1 MSSIF
6 NNQNIERMRV
16 NGNEI
21 ALAKINGNV
30 VFQKN
35 KLLKTFF
42 GDSKQDTTSGKN
54 IFNVN
59 DGSIYWDGCLIS
71 IKNNILK
78 IKMESIG
85 NGGITQQVI
94 TDYTDFNFDINENYY
109 FSLTLKS
116 GSYQKK
122 STTDTTYIRPYIK
135 YEDGSTSY
143 LSISLNENKF
153 LSTKIKFTDNKKP
166 IAYAFGVYSPNGTI
180 ANNSQVEYFV
190 QIEKGSTATKYEP
203 YTGGKPSPN
212 PDYPQKI
219 SSINGASLK
228 LIGKNLYNNEYTNN
242 IVSNEGII
250 TSNLNWN
257 MSDYIEVEPN
267 KSYTFSHND
276 ENSTGQSLIIAEFDE
291 NKNFIKRNSQG
302 NYNYETYEPY
312 TIITNSNTK
321 FIILNYNNTYN
332 NSLFQLEKGSQ
343 VTTYEPYKVQTIP
356 VNLQGNILAKVGDY
370 ADELQ
375 VYSNGDVKIVK
386 KTGEILLNG
395 TESKWSFVESG
406 SIWPFRYVNEEIK
419 FNNSNFTV
427 FNYLCDYYIPKSA
440 TMYNNSIGQLGLTQS
455 VCFRNDSI
463 ESLEEF
469 KEWLSLHNTK
479 VFFQLEEIL
488 EPKRIQ
494 NIKEELNQFGD
505 YSNIEI
511 ETTYS

>member
-1 MSSIF
+1 MSSI
-6 NNQNIERMRV
+6 NGTNIERMRV

-21 ALAKINGNV
+21 ALAKINGKV

-203 YTGGKPSPN
+203 YTGGKPSPS

-250 TSNLNWN
+250 TSNPNWN
-257 MSDYIEVEPN
+257 MSDYIEVDSN
-267 KSYTFSHND
+267 KNYTFSHND
-276 ENSTGQSLIIAEFDE
+276 NSSTGQSLIISEFDE

-312 TIITNSNTK
+312 TIITDSNTK
-321 FIILNYNNTYN
+321 FLILNYNNTYN

-343 VTTYEPYKVQTIP
+343 ATSYEPYKTQNIP
-356 VNLQGNILAKVGDY
+356 INLQENILAKVGDY

-375 VYSNGDVKIVK
+375 VYSNGDVKILK
-386 KTGEILLNG
+386 KIGKHILNNTAPYIKSTYSTDEYFKGYILEGTGIYLNNKKIMNTHFQRGLYSQTSEQEMLADKNQLHIQILASRLN
-395 TESKWSFVESG
+395 E
-406 SIWPFRYVNEEIK
+406 
-419 FNNSNFTV
+419 NSV
-427 FNYLCDYYIPKSA
+427 
-440 TMYNNSIGQLGLTQS
+440 QGLQ
-455 VCFRNDSI
+455 
-463 ESLEEF
+463 
-469 KEWLSLHNTK
+469 EWLGKNNVTVLIPLTSQTTTK
-479 VFFQLEEIL
+479 
-488 EPKRIQ
+488 IQ
-494 NIKEELNQFGD
+494 NIKEELNSFGD
-505 YSNIEI
+505 FSNIEI
-511 ETTYS
+511 ETTYN

>member
-1 MSSIF
+1 MSSI
-6 NNQNIERMRV
+6 NGQNIERMRV

-35 KLLKTFF
+35 KLLKTFL

-59 DGSIYWDGCLIS
+59 DGSIYWGGCLIS

-143 LSISLNENKF
+143 LSISLNENNF

-166 IAYAFGVYSPNGTI
+166 IAYAFGVYSPYGTI

-190 QIEKGSTATKYEP
+190 QIEKGSAATEYEP
-203 YTGGKPSPN
+203 YTGGKPSPS

-219 SSINGASLK
+219 SSINGVNLK
-228 LIGKNLYNNEYTNN
+228 I
-242 IVSNEGII
+242 SN
-250 TSNLNWN
+250 
-257 MSDYIEVEPN
+257 
-267 KSYTFSHND
+267 
-276 ENSTGQSLIIAEFDE
+276 
-291 NKNFIKRNSQG
+291 
-302 NYNYETYEPY
+302 
-312 TIITNSNTK
+312 
-321 FIILNYNNTYN
+321 
-332 NSLFQLEKGSQ
+332 GSK
-343 VTTYEPYKVQTIP
+343 ELKIP
-356 VNLQGNILAKVGDY
+356 INLQGNILAKVGDY

-375 VYSNGDVKIVK
+375 VYLNGDIVLNQKIEK
-386 KTGEILLNG
+386 IIFNGSENWIISSLNLEEFSSFYIENILDYNNGEDDVPMI
-395 TESKWSFVESG
+395 
-406 SIWPFRYVNEEIK
+406 
-419 FNNSNFTV
+419 
-427 FNYLCDYYIPKSA
+427 CDYFIQKDFVNWEDLLSESFIENASNTVGIRLPKKIAS
-440 TMYNNSIGQLGLTQS
+440 T
-455 VCFRNDSI
+455 
-463 ESLEEF
+463 LEEF
-469 KEWLSLHNTK
+469 KNWLQSNNIEVYYVLQNSTTTK
-479 VFFQLEEIL
+479 VD
-488 EPKRIQ
+488 
-494 NIKEELNQFGD
+494 NIKEELNSFGD

>member
-6 NNQNIERMRV
+6 NSQNIERMRV

-21 ALAKINGNV
+21 ALAKINGKV

-42 GDSKQDTTSGKN
+42 GDSKQNTTSGKN
-54 IFNVN
+54 IFNVS

-78 IKMESIG
+78 IKMKSIG

-116 GSYQKK
+116 GAYQKK

-166 IAYAFGVYSPNGTI
+166 IAYAFGVYSPYGTI

-203 YTGGKPSPN
+203 YTGAKPSPN

-219 SSINGASLK
+219 SSINGVNLK
-228 LIGKNLYNNEYTNN
+228 I
-242 IVSNEGII
+242 SN
-250 TSNLNWN
+250 
-257 MSDYIEVEPN
+257 
-267 KSYTFSHND
+267 
-276 ENSTGQSLIIAEFDE
+276 
-291 NKNFIKRNSQG
+291 
-302 NYNYETYEPY
+302 
-312 TIITNSNTK
+312 
-321 FIILNYNNTYN
+321 
-332 NSLFQLEKGSQ
+332 GSK
-343 VTTYEPYKVQTIP
+343 ELKIP
-356 VNLQGNILAKVGDY
+356 INLQGNILAKVGDY
-370 ADELQ
+370 VDELQ

-386 KTGEILLNG
+386 KIGKTILNNTANYTKSTYSTDEYFRGYLNG
-395 TESKWSFVESG
+395 
-406 SIWPFRYVNEEIK
+406 
-419 FNNSNFTV
+419 
-427 FNYLCDYYIPKSA
+427 
-440 TMYNNSIGQLGLTQS
+440 
-455 VCFRNDSI
+455 
-463 ESLEEF
+463 
-469 KEWLSLHNTK
+469 
-479 VFFQLEEIL
+479 EEIL
-488 EPKRIQ
+488 NFAEYKKVMNTHFQSGEYNQTSQGEMLANRRQLHIQILASRLSENSVTGLQEWLGNNNVIVLRPLENQIIRKIQ
-494 NIKEELNQFGD
+494 NIKEELNSFGD

-511 ETTYS
+511 ETTYN

>member
-1 MSSIF
+1 MSSVF
-6 NNQNIERMRV
+6 NSQNIERMRV

-42 GDSKQDTTSGKN
+42 GDSKQNVTQGYNELEPKMETSTRLGVTCTN
-54 IFNVN
+54 NG
-59 DGSIYWDGCLIS
+59 DGSFTLNGTAQYNTDFRINQSTVLGLDNLMNLNGEYTLKCDNQLIEGVM
-71 IKNNILK
+71 IN
-78 IKMESIG
+78 
-85 NGGITQQVI
+85 ITQNETWKNPLI
-94 TDYTDFNFDINENYY
+94 INHLTNKSSYNFENFDNCFVDVYI
-109 FSLTLKS
+109 
-116 GSYQKK
+116 YQ
-122 STTDTTYIRPYIK
+122 
-135 YEDGSTSY
+135 
-143 LSISLNENKF
+143 
-153 LSTKIKFTDNKKP
+153 
-166 IAYAFGVYSPNGTI
+166 GTI
-180 ANNSQVEYFV
+180 LNNFTIKPFLY
-190 QIEKGSTATKYEP
+190 KGTEDKPYEP

-212 PDYPQKI
+212 PDYPQQIK
-219 SSINGASLK
+219 SITGASLK
-228 LIGKNLYNNEYTNN
+228 LTGKNLYDNEYTNN
-242 IVSNEGII
+242 IVSNEGVI
-250 TSNLNWN
+250 TPNPNWN
-257 MSDYIEVEPN
+257 MSDYIEVESN

-276 ENSTGQSLIIAEFDE
+276 NNSTGQSLMIIEFDE

-375 VYSNGDVKIVK
+375 IYSNGDVKLVK

>member
-1 MSSIF
+1 MSSI
-6 NNQNIERMRV
+6 NGTNIERMRV
-16 NGNEI
+16 NNNEI

-35 KLLKTFF
+35 KLLKTFY

-166 IAYAFGVYSPNGTI
+166 IAYAFGVYSPYGTI

-219 SSINGASLK
+219 SSINGVNLK
-228 LIGKNLYNNEYTNN
+228 I
-242 IVSNEGII
+242 SN
-250 TSNLNWN
+250 
-257 MSDYIEVEPN
+257 
-267 KSYTFSHND
+267 
-276 ENSTGQSLIIAEFDE
+276 
-291 NKNFIKRNSQG
+291 
-302 NYNYETYEPY
+302 
-312 TIITNSNTK
+312 
-321 FIILNYNNTYN
+321 
-332 NSLFQLEKGSQ
+332 GSK
-343 VTTYEPYKVQTIP
+343 ELKIP
-356 VNLQGNILAKVGDY
+356 INLQGNILAKVGDY

-375 VYSNGDVKIVK
+375 IYSNGDVNLVK
-386 KTGEILLNG
+386 KIREYKMTGNEDITYVHNNNLFDYQQFFDDVPYITGSGLCNYYRYNSVQSG
-395 TESKWSFVESG
+395 INETMVHGEFALQNWSDGAWHKYNLMFKNTN
-406 SIWPFRYVNEEIK
+406 Y
-419 FNNSNFTV
+419 NNASNFK
-427 FNYLCDYYIPKSA
+427 NHLAELYLTGTPVKVYYPRA
-440 TMYNNSIGQLGLTQS
+440 NSIT
-455 VCFRNDSI
+455 
-463 ESLEEF
+463 
-469 KEWLSLHNTK
+469 TK
-479 VFFQLEEIL
+479 
-488 EPKRIQ
+488 IQ
-494 NIKEELNQFGD
+494 NIKEELNSFGD
-505 YSNIEI
+505 FSNIEI
-511 ETTYS
+511 ETTYN